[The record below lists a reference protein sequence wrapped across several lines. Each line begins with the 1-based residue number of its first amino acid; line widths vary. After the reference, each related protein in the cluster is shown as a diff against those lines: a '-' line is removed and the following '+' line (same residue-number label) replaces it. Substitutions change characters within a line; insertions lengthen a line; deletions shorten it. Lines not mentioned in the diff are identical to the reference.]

1 MPQGPPRPAYIMASS
16 SRLVAGL
23 GNPGRKYEGTRHNIG
38 FEVVDAVADRVR
50 ARWKEKGEAFL
61 ANGRWRSRPM
71 LLMKP
76 WTYMNRS
83 GTAIENVARKKKF
96 DPREILVVVDDISL
110 PVGTVRLRPSGGSGG
125 HNGLEDIIDW
135 LDSTDFPRLR
145 IGIGSDFERGGQSD
159 YVLSPFDA
167 EERPVMD
174 EAVERAVDAVL
185 TFVTDGVQTAMNR
198 FNG

>member
-1 MPQGPPRPAYIMASS
+1 MATSG
-16 SRLVAGL
+16 RLVAGL
-23 GNPGRKYEGTRHNIG
+23 GNPGPKYDGTRHNVG
-38 FEVVDAVADRVR
+38 FEVVDAVAEKVG
-50 ARWKEKGEAFL
+50 ARWKEKGEAHL
-61 ANGRWRSRPM
+61 ADVRWRSRSM

-76 WTYMNRS
+76 QTFMNRS

-125 HNGLEDIIDW
+125 HNGLEDVIDW

-159 YVLSPFDA
+159 YVLSPFDDD
-167 EERPVMD
+167 ERPLVD
-174 EAVERAVDAVL
+174 EALVRARDAVL
-185 TFVTDGVQTAMNR
+185 TFVTDGLQTATNR

>member
-1 MPQGPPRPAYIMASS
+1 MASS
-16 SRLVAGL
+16 GRLVAGL
-23 GNPGRKYEGTRHNIG
+23 GNPGLKYEGTRHNIG
-38 FEVVDAVADRVR
+38 FKVADAVAERTG
-50 ARWKEKGEAFL
+50 ARWKEKGEAYL
-61 ANGRWRSRPM
+61 ADARWRSRPL

-76 WTYMNRS
+76 QTFMNRS
-83 GTAIENVARKKKF
+83 GTAIETVARKKKF

-145 IGIGSDFERGGQSD
+145 VGIGSDFERGGQSD
-159 YVLSPFDA
+159 YVLSPFTA

-174 EAVERAVDAVL
+174 EAVERARDAVL